1 MKVPPSAVA
10 PSKHKSMEVAAI
22 NQVADGRAKGDESRF
37 TATALLFD
45 GRRSVEDRSKRTET
59 VRPQL
64 NERCEKKKTT
74 RMRQCVGCD
83 ER

>member
-1 MKVPPSAVA
+1 MT
-10 PSKHKSMEVAAI
+10 AI

-45 GRRSVEDRSKRTET
+45 GSRSVADRSKRTET

-64 NERCEKKKTT
+64 NERCEK
-74 RMRQCVGCD
+74 RQECD
-83 ER
+83 SVLGATNDENDVDLNGETDDDDSDD